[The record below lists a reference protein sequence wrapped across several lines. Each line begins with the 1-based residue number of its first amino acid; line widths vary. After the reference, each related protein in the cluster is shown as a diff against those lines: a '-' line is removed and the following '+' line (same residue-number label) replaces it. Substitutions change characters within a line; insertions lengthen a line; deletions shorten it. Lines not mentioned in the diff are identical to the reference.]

1 MQVNKVQPKKITIL
15 GGSGFVGSAI
25 VSKLDAAGYQVKV
38 LTRRRESSK
47 HLILLPNV
55 DVLECNIMQDSA
67 LLHALKGSDIVI
79 NLVGIL
85 HDDREFG
92 FERIHHQLARR
103 VVQLCDEIGISRLI
117 HMSALQAGPR
127 APSAYLRSK
136 AAGEAA
142 ILEYAQKIDI
152 TIFRPSVI
160 FGRGDSFLN
169 LFASLVKLMPVIFLA
184 KPQAKFQPVWVEDVA
199 SAFVS
204 CLQNTDTYGITFELG
219 GPKVYTLRQLV
230 QKVADILGKKR
241 VIIGLN
247 DALSMLQGFILG
259 LLPIKLMT
267 RDNIKSM
274 QVDNVCKNG
283 FPEVFGF
290 TPTDLE
296 TVVPVYL
303 THQSPRS
310 AYKRFRGVAGR

>member
-1 MQVNKVQPKKITIL
+1 MQVNKVQVKKVCVL
-15 GGSGFVGSAI
+15 GGSGFVGSAL
-25 VSKLDAAGYQVKV
+25 VGKLDAAGYQVKV

-55 DVLECNIMQDSA
+55 DVVECNIMQDGA
-67 LLHALKGSDIVI
+67 LANALKGSDIVI

-92 FERIHHQLARR
+92 FERIHHQLSRR
-103 VVQLCDEIGISRLI
+103 VVQICDELGILRLV
-117 HMSALQAGPR
+117 HMSALQAGAR

-142 ILEYAQKIDI
+142 ILVYAEKIDI

-169 LFASLVKLMPVIFLA
+169 LFASLVKLMPIIFLA
-184 KPQAKFQPVWVEDVA
+184 KPNAKFQPIWVEDVA
-199 SAFVS
+199 TAFLS
-204 CLQNTDTYGITFELG
+204 CLQNTATYGKTYELG
-219 GPKVYTLRQLV
+219 GPNVYTLRLLV
-230 QKVADILGKKR
+230 QKVTDILGKKR
-241 VIIGLN
+241 IIIGLN
-247 DALSMLQGFILG
+247 DSLSMLQGFMLG
-259 LLPIKLMT
+259 LMPIKLMT

-274 QVDNVCKNG
+274 QVDNICKNG
-283 FPEVFGF
+283 FPVVFDF
-290 TPTDLE
+290 VPTALE
-296 TVVPVYL
+296 TMVPEYL
-303 THQSPRS
+303 TNMSPRS

>member
-1 MQVNKVQPKKITIL
+1 MLVKKIQVTKVCVL
-15 GGSGFVGSAI
+15 GGSGFVGSSLVA
-25 VSKLDAAGYQVKV
+25 KLDAAGYQVKV

-55 DVLECNIMQDSA
+55 DVVECDIMQDSA
-67 LLHALKGSDIVI
+67 LMNALAGSDVVI

-103 VVQLCDEIGISRLI
+103 VVQVCADLGVTRLL
-117 HMSALQAGPR
+117 HMSALQAGAR

-136 AAGEAA
+136 AAGETAV
-142 ILEYAQKIDI
+142 LGYAERIDI

-169 LFASLVKLMPVIFLA
+169 LFATLIKLMPVIFLA
-184 KPQAKFQPVWVEDVA
+184 KPDAKFQPIWVEDVA

-204 CLQNTDTYGITFELG
+204 SIQNTITYGKTYELG
-219 GPKVYTLRQLV
+219 GPNSYTLRQLV
-230 QKVADILGKKR
+230 QKVADVLHKKCK
-241 VIIGLN
+241 IIGLN
-247 DALSMLQGFILG
+247 DSFSMLQGFVLG
-259 LLPIKLMT
+259 LMPIKVIT

-274 QVDNVCKNG
+274 QVDNVCKQG
-283 FPEVFGF
+283 FPEVFNF
-290 TPTDLE
+290 TPTALE
-296 TVVPVYL
+296 VVVPEYL
-303 THQSPRS
+303 TNKSPRA
-310 AYKRFRGVAGR
+310 AYKRFRGIAGR